1 MSRRKS
7 DSDVVVEPG
16 KEKLAR
22 VLNLVDLT
30 ALGVGSTLGVGVYVL
45 AGAVAKTDAGPAV
58 VLSFVLAA
66 IASAFAG
73 KESEQNLSVQSNRLG
88 EKRNCQTRVYFG
100 PGWDVARNF
109 ERISLIF
116 RVVSNAVTHSNVKPF
131 LVHVNR
137 IDRSKTWFETCV
149 SQRYGLNFLIC
160 SRVLYSYWPR

>member
-66 IASAFAG
+66 FASAFAG
-73 KESEQNLSVQSNRLG
+73 EQSLKPSSWS
-88 EKRNCQTRVYFG
+88 KRNRPFRVNFRTFFSNLIFI
-100 PGWDVARNF
+100 DRRF
-109 ERISLIF
+109 ERCNGDPNVEPF
-116 RVVSNAVTHSNVKPF
+116 RNTSIESSGRRFGGSANSGTA
-131 LVHVNR
+131 
-137 IDRSKTWFETCV
+137 EA
-149 SQRYGLNFLIC
+149 
-160 SRVLYSYWPR
+160 